1 MIGLMGSILR
11 FFAKFHCAYTIFLDV
26 GVISK
31 LFECLKSSKFHLS
44 SEAEATLNALFF
56 LQLDPDRTENSKV
69 CSALDKRRK
78 KINEFMTKNCGQIFG
93 ICKDIAKESS
103 YMYTRTS

>member
-11 FFAKFHCAYTIFLDV
+11 FFAKFHCTYTIFLDV

-44 SEAEATLNALFF
+44 SEAEATLNTLFF
-56 LQLDPDRTENSKV
+56 LRLDPDKTVDTKRISG
-69 CSALDKRRK
+69 LDKRRR
-78 KINEFMTKNCGQIFG
+78 KINEFMTKNCEKIFR
-93 ICKDIAKESS
+93 ICQDIPKESS